1 MPNYGAMEIGTQ
13 AIYWIREIEK
23 RLVVGDIMD
32 EEEVVVDDT
41 STEAPT
47 EEEVVE
53 EVVEEIDPLAEAL
66 QRAEA
71 AEKEISYRD
80 AEIQNVR
87 KRLMS
92 EKAIAI
98 QYGGM
103 GMARKMLTVLA
114 DIDRALAVNEDEG
127 LNLIRTKM
135 WSELSSDGVSKIETK
150 GGKFDPTKMEAI
162 TTLPPSEDFPANTV
176 IDELE
181 SGYMYKDRVLIPARV
196 VVASEQ

>member
-1 MPNYGAMEIGTQ
+1 ME
-13 AIYWIREIEK
+13 
-23 RLVVGDIMD
+23 D
-32 EEEVVVDDT
+32 EEVVAEDAVA
-41 STEAPT
+41 EVP
-47 EEEVVE
+47 EEEQVIVE
-53 EVVEEIDPLAEAL
+53 EIEEIDPLAEAL

-71 AEKEISYRD
+71 AEKEITYRD
-80 AEIQNVR
+80 AEIQNIR

-92 EKAIAI
+92 EKATAI

-103 GMARKMLTVLA
+103 GMARKMLSVLA
-114 DIDRALAVNEDEG
+114 DIDRALSVNEDEG
-127 LNLIRTKM
+127 LTLIRTKM

-181 SGYMYKDRVLIPARV
+181 AGYMYKERVLVPARV
-196 VVASEQ
+196 VVASDQ

>member
-1 MPNYGAMEIGTQ
+1 
-13 AIYWIREIEK
+13 
-23 RLVVGDIMD
+23 
-32 EEEVVVDDT
+32 
-41 STEAPT
+41 
-47 EEEVVE
+47 
-53 EVVEEIDPLAEAL
+53 
-66 QRAEA
+66 
-71 AEKEISYRD
+71 
-80 AEIQNVR
+80 
-87 KRLMS
+87 MS

-127 LNLIRTKM
+127 LTLIRKNVVRIIQR
-135 WSELSSDGVSKIETK
+135 WCSKIETK
-150 GGKFDPTKMEAI
+150 GGKFSPTKIEQ
-162 TTLPPSEDFPANTV
+162 LLHYPPSEDFPANTV

>member
-1 MPNYGAMEIGTQ
+1 
-13 AIYWIREIEK
+13 
-23 RLVVGDIMD
+23 MD
-32 EEEVVVDDT
+32 EEEVVVEET
-41 STEAPT
+41 STDVPVEEEALP
-47 EEEVVE
+47 EVVE
-53 EVVEEIDPLAEAL
+53 EVDPLVEAL

-92 EKAIAI
+92 EKAVAI

-103 GMARKMLTVLA
+103 GIARKMLTVLG

-127 LNLIRTKM
+127 LTLIRTKM
-135 WSELSSDGVSKIETK
+135 WSELTSDGVSKIETK
-150 GGKFDPTKMEAI
+150 GSKFDPTKMEAI
-162 TTLPPSEDFPANTV
+162 TTLPPSDDYPANTV

-181 SGYMYKDRVLIPARV
+181 AGYMYKDRVLTPARV
-196 VVASEQ
+196 VVASDQ

>member
-1 MPNYGAMEIGTQ
+1 
-13 AIYWIREIEK
+13 
-23 RLVVGDIMD
+23 MD
-32 EEEVVVDDT
+32 EEQVVVEAK
-41 STEAPT
+41 STDVPVEEEALP
-47 EEEVVE
+47 EVVE
-53 EVVEEIDPLAEAL
+53 EVDPLVEAL

-92 EKAIAI
+92 EKAVAI

-103 GMARKMLTVLA
+103 GIARKMLTVLG

-127 LNLIRTKM
+127 LTLIRTKM
-135 WSELSSDGVSKIETK
+135 WSELTSDGVSKIETK

-162 TTLPPSEDFPANTV
+162 TTLPPSDDYPANTV

-181 SGYMYKDRVLIPARV
+181 AGYMYKDRVLTPARV
-196 VVASEQ
+196 VVASDQ

>member
-1 MPNYGAMEIGTQ
+1 
-13 AIYWIREIEK
+13 
-23 RLVVGDIMD
+23 MD

-41 STEAPT
+41 STEAPID
-47 EEEVVE
+47 EEIVEEVVE
-53 EVVEEIDPLAEAL
+53 EVDPLTEAL

-92 EKAIAI
+92 EKATAI

-127 LNLIRTKM
+127 LTLIRTKM

-150 GGKFDPTKMEAI
+150 GGKFDPAKKEAI
-162 TTLPPSEDFPANTV
+162 TTLPPSDDFPANTV

>member
-1 MPNYGAMEIGTQ
+1 MEDEDVIVEDTD
-13 AIYWIREIEK
+13 ANVAEE
-23 RLVVGDIMD
+23 DILN
-32 EEEVVVDDT
+32 ETESEEV
-41 STEAPT
+41 
-47 EEEVVE
+47 
-53 EVVEEIDPLAEAL
+53 DPLEEAII
-66 QRAEA
+66 RAER

-114 DIDRALAVNEDEG
+114 DIDRALSINSDEG
-127 LNLIRTKM
+127 LTLIRSKM
-135 WSELSSDGVSKIETK
+135 WSELTSDGVTKIEAK
-150 GGKFDPTKMEAI
+150 GKKFDPTKMEAI
-162 TTLPPSEDFPANTV
+162 TTLPPSDDYPANQV

-181 SGYMYKDRVLIPARV
+181 AGYMYKDRVLIPVRV

>member
-1 MPNYGAMEIGTQ
+1 
-13 AIYWIREIEK
+13 
-23 RLVVGDIMD
+23 MD

-53 EVVEEIDPLAEAL
+53 EIVEEIDPLTEAL

>member
-1 MPNYGAMEIGTQ
+1 MPNYGAMEIGTW
-13 AIYWIREIEK
+13 AIFWIREIEK
-23 RLVVGDIMD
+23 RLVVGDSMD

-41 STEAPT
+41 GTETPT

-53 EVVEEIDPLAEAL
+53 EAVEEIDPLAEAL

-127 LNLIRTKM
+127 LTLIRTKM

>member
-1 MPNYGAMEIGTQ
+1 
-13 AIYWIREIEK
+13 
-23 RLVVGDIMD
+23 MD

-47 EEEVVE
+47 EEEIVE

-103 GMARKMLTVLA
+103 GWRE
-114 DIDRALAVNEDEG
+114 RC
-127 LNLIRTKM
+127 
-135 WSELSSDGVSKIETK
+135 
-150 GGKFDPTKMEAI
+150 
-162 TTLPPSEDFPANTV
+162 
-176 IDELE
+176 
-181 SGYMYKDRVLIPARV
+181 
-196 VVASEQ
+196 

>member
-1 MPNYGAMEIGTQ
+1 
-13 AIYWIREIEK
+13 
-23 RLVVGDIMD
+23 MD
-32 EEEVVVDDT
+32 EEEVVVEETNTDVPAEE
-41 STEAPT
+41 EALP
-47 EEEVVE
+47 EVVE
-53 EVVEEIDPLAEAL
+53 EVDPLVEAL

-87 KRLMS
+87 KKLMS
-92 EKAIAI
+92 EKAVAI

-103 GMARKMLTVLA
+103 GIARKMLTVMG

-127 LNLIRTKM
+127 LTLIRTKM
-135 WSELSSDGVSKIETK
+135 WSELTGDGVSKIETK

-162 TTLPPSEDFPANTV
+162 TTLPPSDDYPANTV

-181 SGYMYKDRVLIPARV
+181 AGYMYKDRVLTPARV
-196 VVASEQ
+196 VVASDQ

>member
-1 MPNYGAMEIGTQ
+1 
-13 AIYWIREIEK
+13 
-23 RLVVGDIMD
+23 MD
-32 EEEVVVDDT
+32 EEEVVVEET
-41 STEAPT
+41 STDVPVEEEALP
-47 EEEVVE
+47 EVVE
-53 EVVEEIDPLAEAL
+53 EVVPLVEAL

-92 EKAIAI
+92 EKAVAI

-103 GMARKMLTVLA
+103 GIARKMLTGLG

-127 LNLIRTKM
+127 LTLIRTKM
-135 WSELSSDGVSKIETK
+135 WSELTSDGVSKIETK

-162 TTLPPSEDFPANTV
+162 TTLPPSDDYPANTV

-181 SGYMYKDRVLIPARV
+181 AGYMYKDRVLTPARV
-196 VVASEQ
+196 VVASDQ